1 MDPPVARLSRALNRA
16 FMSSYLLPRSGHA
29 CGSSRTVGNAEVGIR
44 QRHTLAEATIC
55 NLLFLLDCGVLP
67 APTNYRTLPPATE
80 PEAKAVAYSLAR
92 GTFCQYRW

>member
-55 NLLFLLDCGVLP
+55 SFTLFTRLWRFAGTHQLP
-67 APTNYRTLPPATE
+67 DATTR
-80 PEAKAVAYSLAR
+80 Y
-92 GTFCQYRW
+92 